1 MTKRSYHV
9 INLLW
14 LQGRRARGKQNNMQV
29 REFCFWILS
38 RYRNDLEQLICIFC
52 STFLEFSIIFGL
64 ALENHYNAQKRCL
77 HSHTPPI
84 VFLAIRRS
92 IQCTSLLVVLFSLR
106 LSILGAYKIPDY
118 AINCL
123 DQVCFKIS
131 QLPQLGYL
139 KTVSEVTNGRTPGAC
154 VVSDL

>member
-77 HSHTPPI
+77 HSPTPPI

-106 LSILGAYKIPDY
+106 VLCFYSSSRFLSLLLLLPLLIHNYCYEIINRR
-118 AINCL
+118 AIRSRT
-123 DQVCFKIS
+123 KR
-131 QLPQLGYL
+131 
-139 KTVSEVTNGRTPGAC
+139 VSV
-154 VVSDL
+154 